1 MTEKE
6 KMLSGLPYDASD
18 AELEEERT
26 RIRELVYDYNLTRV
40 IRKIKTENETGEEEC
55 FIPSGAKD

>member
-26 RIRELVYDYNLTRV
+26 RIRELVYDYNPARV
-40 IRKIKTENETGEEEC
+40 IRKIKTENERGKEE
-55 FIPSGAKD
+55 